1 MQITVEYYKLLSQ
14 MQTTI
19 IKCCRKFQLLRLFEL
34 LRLPGLL
41 GLLGLLGLPGLP
53 GAFRALYS
61 CWGFSPNLGLVSG

>member
-34 LRLPGLL
+34 LGLPGLL